1 MSRCLDGWMDG
12 WIDAGTVIYV
22 GSMPKNPPGGIS
34 YPRSGCPKKGN
45 TGIST
50 LGCFPHEAD
59 LDNMDYFQFEEHVL
73 GNTTKKES
81 GASCAHGQ
89 KLSLCPCNVGEA
101 KHEHLLSAAR

>member
-1 MSRCLDGWMDG
+1 M
-12 WIDAGTVIYV
+12 V
-22 GSMPKNPPGGIS
+22 GVCQRILLVV
-34 YPRSGCPKKGN
+34 YHIQDLAVQKKGN